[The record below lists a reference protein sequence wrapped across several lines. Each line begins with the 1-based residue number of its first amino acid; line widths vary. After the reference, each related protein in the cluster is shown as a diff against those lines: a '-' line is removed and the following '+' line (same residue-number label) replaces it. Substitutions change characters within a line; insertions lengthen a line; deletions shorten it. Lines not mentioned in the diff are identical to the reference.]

1 MGIVFGV
8 VNGVIDLVHTIKS
21 NKEKDK
27 LDDDIIKKK
36 DIMKPIVP
44 PKYYST
50 IEARRK
56 NVKKGPY
63 TVEAMAKSLKDDLI
77 PVGYSLEQ
85 LRKIGFGADVDEYER
100 RHKRARY
107 EDNKNLI
114 NGLRKIKKEIQ
125 KGFIDR
131 KDLSEEDK
139 FIIRKNNLFDPVEN
153 KKYVEKLDSWID
165 LARRDVLNEEV
176 LDNMLSVF
184 NLKIN
189 SYQDALRS
197 EELKK
202 QNKEMIDNA
211 VLSEDKKV
219 LNSVKRAFAN
229 GYGINKF

>member
-63 TVEAMAKSLKDDLI
+63 TVEAMAESLKDDLI

-85 LRKIGFGADVDEYER
+85 LRKIGFSTDVDEYEK
-100 RHKRARY
+100 RHKRIRD
-107 EDNKNLI
+107 EDKKNLI
-114 NGLRKIKKEIQ
+114 NGLTKLKKEIQ

-139 FIIRKNNLFDPVEN
+139 FIIKKNNLFDPVEN

-165 LARRDVLNEEV
+165 LAKRDVLSGEV

-184 NLKIN
+184 NLKLN
-189 SYQDALRS
+189 GYQDALRN
-197 EELKK
+197 EELRK
-202 QNKEMIDNA
+202 QNKQMIDNA
-211 VLSEDKKV
+211 VLSQDKKV
-219 LNSVKRAFAN
+219 LNSVKRAFAD

>member
-1 MGIVFGV
+1 MGTVFGV
-8 VNGVIDLVHTIKS
+8 VSGIINLVHTIKS

-27 LDDDIIKKK
+27 LDENIVKKK

-77 PVGYSLEQ
+77 PVGYSIEQ

-100 RHKRARY
+100 RHKQVRD
-107 EDNKNLI
+107 EDDKNLI
-114 NGLRKIKKEIQ
+114 NGLTKLKKEIQ

-139 FIIRKNNLFDPVEN
+139 VIIKKNNLFDPVEN

-165 LARRDVLNEEV
+165 LAKRDVLSEEV

-189 SYQDALRS
+189 GYQDALRS
-197 EELKK
+197 EELRK
-202 QNKEMIDNA
+202 QNEQMIDNA
-211 VLSEDKKV
+211 VLSQDKKV
-219 LNSVKRAFAN
+219 LDSVKRAFAN
-229 GYGINKF
+229 GYGIRKF

>member
-8 VNGVIDLVHTIKS
+8 VTGIINLVHTIKS
-21 NKEKDK
+21 NKKKDK
-27 LDDDIIKKK
+27 LNEDDIKKK
-36 DIMKPIVP
+36 DILKPIVP

-56 NVKKGPY
+56 NVTKGPY

-100 RHKRARY
+100 RHKQTRN

-114 NGLRKIKKEIQ
+114 DGLKKLKKEIQ

-139 FIIRKNNLFDPVEN
+139 VIIKKNNLFDPVEN
-153 KKYVEKLDSWID
+153 QKYVQKLDSWID
-165 LARRDVLNEEV
+165 LAKRDVLTEGV

-184 NLKIN
+184 NLKLEG
-189 SYQDALRS
+189 YQDALRS
-197 EELKK
+197 ESLRK
-202 QNKEMIDNA
+202 QNEEMIDNA
-211 VLSEDKKV
+211 VLNQDKKV
-219 LNSVKRAFAN
+219 LDSVKRAFAN
-229 GYGINKF
+229 GYGIKKF

>member
-1 MGIVFGV
+1 MGIVFSVASGII
-8 VNGVIDLVHTIKS
+8 NLVHTVKE

-27 LDDDIIKKK
+27 LNQDAIIKK
-36 DIMKPIVP
+36 DIMKPIAP

-56 NVKKGPY
+56 NVTKGPY

-100 RHKRARY
+100 RHKKTRD

-114 NGLRKIKKEIQ
+114 NGLTKLKKEIQ

-165 LARRDVLNEEV
+165 LAKRDVLNEEV

-184 NLKIN
+184 NLKLN
-189 SYQDALRS
+189 SYQDALRN
-197 EELKK
+197 EELRK
-202 QNKEMIDNA
+202 QNKQMIDNA
-211 VLSEDKKV
+211 VLSQDKKV
-219 LNSVKRAFAN
+219 LDSVKRAFAN
-229 GYGINKF
+229 GYGIRKF